1 VYAALANKKLGR
13 AQLSAEV
20 LDRCEK
26 AASQP
31 GSTAKD
37 YLSAGVAAQ
46 ITGHPKLAES
56 DLQQAINVDPLFWQA
71 RVALASLNQSI
82 QNNEIEHAGF
92 KAHTSN

>member
-1 VYAALANKKLGR
+1 MGTSLLSFVALPEEE
-13 AQLSAEV
+13 Q
-20 LDRCEK
+20 K
-26 AASQP
+26 ARGL